1 MRTTVYSNNPINLF
15 TRDPWRLRATEILH
29 LTAVVPCEISNK
41 PFFTVFFF
49 FLETKQYIS
58 RQINKNRFRKYVIYP
73 SCSRRLAS
81 YEYTWRFYSISNL
94 KKQPAA
100 MSPKQCLGDYSALES
115 FLFFRNPL
123 TYQSL
128 CGDYVSS
135 CWKHSNEQL

>member
-15 TRDPWRLRATEILH
+15 TRDPWRLRATDTTSHSSTSLWNKQQAILY
-29 LTAVVPCEISNK
+29 CI
-41 PFFTVFFF
+41 FF

-73 SCSRRLAS
+73 SRSRRLAS